1 MDTDD
6 DISALE
12 EEEEEVALL
21 SHSTL
26 SCELK
31 LSPPEP
37 TVSSPCNSELSCPHT
52 QSLNTSLEEF
62 VSCDSEDDDAP
73 SPTPHSTR
81 PRSFS
86 ASRKESKTVVRYMI
100 RSARTHLTKEEKF
113 VVYTVEVQRFVQCP
127 DGENQMLYKPVP
139 KCCASFTRRYSEF
152 LAVYS
157 ALMESHRSLMEEF
170 EGFPKKVLI
179 GNFSKEVIT
188 ERCKGL
194 ARFMN
199 FVQEEGVLC
208 RTAVF
213 SKFLYHP
220 EIIASNNHLLHSQF
234 EEAEPILENTYVL
247 LNNLQWDTGLMLRI
261 LCQLIVCLYAL
272 SNYERCYLFAKHALK
287 KFQLPINRN
296 VCKELYLPLLV
307 FCDNLWRILGKD
319 RNAIRKKIDL
329 LNKQKAQED
338 VVPNLLDLLR
348 DEIAIRTLH

>member
-1 MDTDD
+1 MTYKRQEQKCGGYGNREMAKCSISRVLDSVRAPPPKLTVQLERGVAGTGEAADD
-6 DISALE
+6 FPLLFSKHHSALE

-199 FVQEEGVLC
+199 FVQEE
-208 RTAVF
+208 
-213 SKFLYHP
+213 
-220 EIIASNNHLLHSQF
+220 E
-234 EEAEPILENTYVL
+234 
-247 LNNLQWDTGLMLRI
+247 M
-261 LCQLIVCLYAL
+261 
-272 SNYERCYLFAKHALK
+272 FAKN
-287 KFQLPINRN
+287 FTF
-296 VCKELYLPLLV
+296 PLLV

-319 RNAIRKKIDL
+319 RNAIRKKIDI